1 MAQNYAD
8 EKDTDLYLLSGPIN
22 EESSDGFIDLITGK
36 KKLRSSAGLFVTTYG
51 GQADAAFRM
60 ARCLMR
66 HYKAN
71 VRVFLTGPCKSAGTL
86 FALASSELVFS
97 EKGELGPLDVQ
108 LTKPNEIIPS
118 SSGLDIFQA
127 LELLSGHA
135 FDKFEECML
144 SISHRSGGSVRIKTA
159 SEIAVQLVASWLN
172 PIAEQID
179 PLRLGEAQRAIAIA
193 KEYGVR
199 IGSKNLNPG
208 ALDTLVEGYPSHS
221 FVIDQEEADKLFK
234 NVRSIEEKELEIA
247 EGLSPHTHD
256 PSKEPIVLSLD
267 ESGHE
272 KGGDAHEGASDRGG
286 TPDLEAP
293 VEEKH

>member
-1 MAQNYAD
+1 MHL
-8 EKDTDLYLLSGPIN
+8 TS
-22 EESSDGFIDLITGK
+22 
-36 KKLRSSAGLFVTTYG
+36 
-51 GQADAAFRM
+51 FR
-60 ARCLMR
+60 
-66 HYKAN
+66 K
-71 VRVFLTGPCKSAGTL
+71 
-86 FALASSELVFS
+86 
-97 EKGELGPLDVQ
+97 
-108 LTKPNEIIPS
+108 
-118 SSGLDIFQA
+118 
-127 LELLSGHA
+127 
-135 FDKFEECML
+135 ECML

-272 KGGDAHEGASDRGG
+272 KGGDAHEGASIEEGLRILKRLSRRNTEISKSTSTSTSSRKG
-286 TPDLEAP
+286 TWKQTEKK
-293 VEEKH
+293 VESLAGW